1 MFSNASIRT
10 KLTAALGSALALV
23 IAMGVLGVF
32 QLHAVNSVTKEIREI
47 RLPQIETLEL
57 IKRLISENKL
67 LATRRTQ
74 TTNFHYLAAATSGL
88 EETERALAEAVTA
101 YRGAAGDLHEA
112 GLIGS
117 VSRPNH

>member
-1 MFSNASIRT
+1 MFRNASIRT

-23 IAMGVLGVF
+23 VAMGVLGLF

-57 IKRLISENKL
+57 IKRLASEHKL

-74 TTNFHYLAAATSGL
+74 TTNFHHLAAATSGMV
-88 EETERALAEAVTA
+88 ETEKALKLAEQA
-101 YRGAAGDLHEA
+101 
-112 GLIGS
+112 
-117 VSRPNH
+117 